1 MATNRGLTEAIE
13 DLSTSIEI
21 DIDEIKS
28 YAYNYNLLG
37 TIQVK
42 TVNINSELVLQTLRN
57 LDAYIQE
64 QISDL
69 ETDIEVQK

>member
-1 MATNRGLTEAIE
+1 MNRGLTEVIE
-13 DLSTSIEI
+13 NLSTSIEI
-21 DIDEIKS
+21 NVDEIKS

-37 TIQVK
+37 TIQIK

-57 LDAYIQE
+57 LDTYIQE

-69 ETDIEVQK
+69 ETDIEVQE

>member
-1 MATNRGLTEAIE
+1 MNRGLTEVIE
-13 DLSTSIEI
+13 NLSASIEI

-37 TIQVK
+37 TIQIK
-42 TVNINSELVLQTLRN
+42 TVNINSELVLQTLKN
-57 LDAYIQE
+57 LDTYIQE

>member
-1 MATNRGLTEAIE
+1 MNRGLTEVIE
-13 DLSTSIEI
+13 NLSASIEI

-37 TIQVK
+37 TIQIK
-42 TVNINSELVLQTLRN
+42 TVNINSELVLQTLRD
-57 LDAYIQE
+57 LDTYIQE

-69 ETDIEVQK
+69 ETDIEVQE

>member
-1 MATNRGLTEAIE
+1 MNRGLTEVIE
-13 DLSTSIEI
+13 NLSTSIEI

-37 TIQVK
+37 TIQIK

-57 LDAYIQE
+57 LDTYIQE

-69 ETDIEVQK
+69 ETDIEVQE

>member
-1 MATNRGLTEAIE
+1 MNRGLTEVIE
-13 DLSTSIEI
+13 NLSTSIEI
-21 DIDEIKS
+21 DVDEIKS

-57 LDAYIQE
+57 LGTYIQK

-69 ETDIEVQK
+69 ERDIEVQG

>member
-1 MATNRGLTEAIE
+1 MNRGLTEVVE
-13 DLSTSIEI
+13 NLSTSIEI

-37 TIQVK
+37 TIQIK

-57 LDAYIQE
+57 LDTYIQE

-69 ETDIEVQK
+69 ETDIEVQE

>member
-1 MATNRGLTEAIE
+1 MNRGLTEIVE
-13 DLSTSIEI
+13 NLSASIEI

-37 TIQVK
+37 TIQIK
-42 TVNINSELVLQTLRN
+42 TVNINSELVLQTLKN
-57 LDAYIQE
+57 LDTYIQE